1 MMKKSTLTC
10 NGTCKPEQAMV
21 NAKTVKNF
29 SRSDARVL
37 AKRCQS
43 DPQPPL
49 RISARTRTSH
59 EHNLSI
65 NVDKQRIKI
74 DEEAPVLLRYLAQG
88 DGDAFW
94 RLWEG
99 YQDYLYRLC
108 LRQMEGIREDA
119 EDALSKAMIKA
130 WQRLPVYA
138 GEIIDLKAWLTR
150 LILNLCVD
158 IHRHRNR
165 LTRGVVSLEEVG
177 LADEWNVAQVF
188 ESPEQTYLYKEMHL
202 YLLHAIEDLPQL
214 LRKTS
219 ILYFVHEM
227 SYKDIAD
234 DLTLSIENTRKR
246 IQQARA
252 ILREKLTL
260 YRSGLASPAKNR
272 CCARTM
278 EGSTFQDYAIF
289 MRRDLE

>member
-10 NGTCKPEQAMV
+10 NGACKPEQASGNTKAV
-21 NAKTVKNF
+21 TNF
-29 SRSDARVL
+29 SGSDNKVL
-37 AKRCQS
+37 ATRYHKDQQR
-43 DPQPPL
+43 PL
-49 RISARTRTSH
+49 PIGARTRTSP

-65 NVDKQRIKI
+65 NVEKQKIKI
-74 DEEAPVLLRYLAQG
+74 DEEAPLLLSYLAQG
-88 DGDAFW
+88 DADAFW
-94 RLWEG
+94 KLWEG

-108 LRQMEGIREDA
+108 LRQMEGSREDA
-119 EDALSKAMIKA
+119 EDALSKAMIRA
-130 WQRLPVYA
+130 RQCLPVYA

-165 LTRGVVSLEEVG
+165 LTRGVVSLDDIG

-188 ESPEQTYLYKEMHL
+188 ESPEQAYLYKEMHL
-202 YLLHAIEDLPQL
+202 YLLQAIDDLPQL

-219 ILYFVHEM
+219 ILYFIQER

-252 ILREKLTL
+252 ILREKFTM
-260 YRSGLASPAKNR
+260 YKSGLDSQAKNR
-272 CCARTM
+272 CHAGTR
-278 EGSTFQDYAIF
+278 EGSNLQDYAVF
-289 MRRDLE
+289 MSRDRE

>member
-1 MMKKSTLTC
+1 MMKKPTLTC
-10 NGTCKPEQAMV
+10 NGTCKPEQASG
-21 NAKTVKNF
+21 NAEAVKNF
-29 SRSDARVL
+29 SGSDAKIL
-37 AKRCQS
+37 AKRCQNG
-43 DPQPPL
+43 QQRPL
-49 RISARTRTSH
+49 RIGARTRLSP

-65 NVDKQRIKI
+65 NVEKQRVKI
-74 DEEAPVLLRYLAQG
+74 DEEAPLLLSYLAQG
-88 DGDAFW
+88 DADAFW
-94 RLWEG
+94 KLWEG

-119 EDALSKAMIKA
+119 EDALSKALIRA
-130 WQRLPVYA
+130 RQRLPVYA

-165 LTRGVVSLEEVG
+165 LTRGVVSLEEIG
-177 LADEWNVAQVF
+177 LADEWNMARGF
-188 ESPEQTYLYKEMHL
+188 ESPEQAYLYKEMHL
-202 YLLHAIEDLPQL
+202 HLLQAIDDLPQL

-219 ILYFVHEM
+219 ILYFIQER

-252 ILREKLTL
+252 ILREKLTI
-260 YRSGLASPAKNR
+260 YRSGLDNSAKNR
-272 CCARTM
+272 CTAATK
-278 EGSTFQDYAIF
+278 GANLQDYSVF
-289 MRRDLE
+289 QEKG